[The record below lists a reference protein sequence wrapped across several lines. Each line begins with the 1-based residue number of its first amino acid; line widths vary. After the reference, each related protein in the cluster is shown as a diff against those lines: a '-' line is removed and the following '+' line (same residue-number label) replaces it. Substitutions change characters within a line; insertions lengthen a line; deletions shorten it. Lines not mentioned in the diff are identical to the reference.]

1 MTNFGS
7 QYQNEFHSKLLR
19 DNLNKIFGEFDD
31 TILNEIENQLV
42 WIELDG
48 GKTIIKEG
56 DIGDSLYFVLS
67 GRLVATKKDIDGH
80 EYTIGDIVRG
90 ETVGEMAI
98 FTGEPRYATVT
109 AIRDSVL
116 VKLSK
121 PLFEKVI
128 REYSD
133 VALNVTRL
141 IIERIKKTHKP
152 RKSKI
157 INICFLPIHD
167 TVNISE
173 IIRPLYDYC
182 SQNMGICYVNK
193 ELYHRMV
200 LILINIYQKII
211 KVKVKS

>member
-157 INICFLPIHD
+157 TKYLFSSDP
-167 TVNISE
+167 
-173 IIRPLYDYC
+173 RYRRYF
-182 SQNMGICYVNK
+182 
-193 ELYHRMV
+193 
-200 LILINIYQKII
+200 
-211 KVKVKS
+211 